1 MTTHGTRRD
10 GHRRHRIAAL
20 VLALAATAACGG
32 GDGDRGEIVDGGRT
46 IELRDEP
53 GPFVEVPERDMAMT
67 VDAVEVD
74 GSDILVRLRV
84 ENHRDEYLDLGVRGT
99 RYGSLLVLTD
109 DLDHAY
115 PGRAVEPAGIPGG
128 RVADLSFRL
137 DGPLDRDAETFTLE
151 LTTQRGPLVSPAT
164 DLPATDGVRW
174 RVDGGSAADAEPT
187 FAVAPRL
194 PKLVDFWLE
203 TAPLPNR

>member
-10 GHRRHRIAAL
+10 GPRRRIVAL
-20 VLALAATAACGG
+20 VVALAATSACGG
-32 GDGDRGEIVDGGRT
+32 GDGDSGEIVDGGRT
-46 IELRDEP
+46 IELRDES
-53 GPFVEVPERDMAMT
+53 GPFVESPERDMAMT

-84 ENHRDEYLDLGVRGT
+84 ENRRDEYLDLGVQGT

-115 PGRAVEPAGIPGG
+115 PGRAVEPAGIPGE

-151 LTTQRGPLVSPAT
+151 LTTQRGSLVSPAT
-164 DLPATDGVRW
+164 GLPATDGVRW
-174 RVDGGSAADAEPT
+174 RVDDGSAADAEPT

-194 PKLVDFWLE
+194 PELVDFWLE